1 MSDDIIQ
8 KAKRVLGKMGK
19 KELYGKHLQ
28 PFLDVL
34 KYLTNKSEYAEDE
47 LYGWEK
53 VVQVNL
59 RDTENFY
66 IKTNKPF
73 AEHPK
78 LVIKQG
84 NADNPDATIIT
95 DGDTFTGIMCGRAN
109 LFRENPDIFR
119 IEGDDTQVYIF
130 FMLLRLT
137 RQEHVEQQRQAEAK
151 RSGKKIKIE

>member
-8 KAKRVLGKMGK
+8 KTKRVLGKMGK
-19 KELYGKHLQ
+19 RELFGIHLQ
-28 PFLDVL
+28 SFLDAL

-66 IKTNKPF
+66 IKTDKPF

-78 LVIKQG
+78 LVIKRG
-84 NADNPDATIIT
+84 SAEDPDTTIFT
-95 DGDTFTGIMCGRAN
+95 DGDTFTGIMCGRVN
-109 LFRENPDIFR
+109 LFMANPDTFR
-119 IEGDDTQVYIF
+119 IEGDNTQAYIF

-137 RQEHVEQQRQAEAK
+137 RQEHVEQKRQA
-151 RSGKKIKIE
+151 GIN